1 MADKHTPEPWKVH
14 GGMLGHKGDIFVPTA
29 KSIRD
34 CHHVAR
40 CFAPQPSKQ
49 PVCELQIIQMEREAI
64 STIEA
69 NARRIVAC
77 VNALSGIST
86 EAIEAGGVQ
95 EVVEAAREAREC
107 LRLGAVVPL
116 RDTANY
122 DEVSALGN
130 RIGFG
135 ALMAT
140 ASLAW
145 RDECGEMAG
154 GEFVCG
160 PCRSTSEKAIV
171 KIDTALSKWE
181 ASK

>member
-1 MADKHTPEPWKVH
+1 MTHTPTLKPCPNPW
-14 GGMLGHKGDIFVPTA
+14 
-29 KSIRD
+29 
-34 CHHVAR
+34 
-40 CFAPQPSKQ
+40 
-49 PVCELQIIQMEREAI
+49 CEADEREGDFSPVVRPTSFGNWQVCCTSCQQKGPVTTNEPHAI
-64 STIEA
+64 TA
-69 NARRIVAC
+69 WNTRTV
-77 VNALSGIST
+77 
-86 EAIEAGGVQ
+86 EAGGVQ
-95 EVVEAAREAREC
+95 ELVEAAREAREC

>member
-1 MADKHTPEPWKVH
+1 MTHTPEPWHVDAYGCHNDYKLRLCEPMRS
-14 GGMLGHKGDIFVPTA
+14 GFPLATIAQFQYNW
-29 KSIRD
+29 RD
-34 CHHVAR
+34 AGQYDR
-40 CFAPQPSKQ
+40 
-49 PVCELQIIQMEREAI
+49 QISYKEA
-64 STIEA
+64 EA
-69 NARRIVAC
+69 NVRRAAAC
-77 VNALSGIST
+77 VNALQGFST

-95 EVVEAAREAREC
+95 ELVEAAREAREC

-135 ALMAT
+135 ALMST

-154 GEFVCG
+154 GEFVCC
-160 PCRSTSEKAIV
+160 PCRSTSEKAMV
-171 KIDTALSKWE
+171 KLDTGLSNGE
-181 ASK
+181 ASE

>member
-1 MADKHTPEPWKVH
+1 MTHTPEPWKVH

-40 CFAPQPSKQ
+40 CFAPKPSKQ

-95 EVVEAAREAREC
+95 ELAEALREIRDMKPREYTGPEFDREVSDACPDCIKYQGHPIQQGICDEHRRPFYAREDHDKFEERAKGSRC
-107 LRLGAVVPL
+107 YLIA
-116 RDTANY
+116 
-122 DEVSALGN
+122 SA
-130 RIGFG
+130 
-135 ALMAT
+135 
-140 ASLAW
+140 
-145 RDECGEMAG
+145 
-154 GEFVCG
+154 
-160 PCRSTSEKAIV
+160 
-171 KIDTALSKWE
+171 ALSKWE